1 MSQDDPTTELLRRLE
16 RGEDTEKFL
25 EELTKLAPEQRA
37 NVIEALFRRL
47 KGKQSKDDRTA

>member
-1 MSQDDPTTELLRRLE
+1 MSQTDPTTEFLRRLE
-16 RGEDTEKFL
+16 HGENTEKFL

-47 KGKQSKDDRTA
+47 KGTQSNDDHKA